1 MTSLPKC
8 SNTIDPRLLE
18 DIRAGSC
25 VAFVGAGFSAA
36 AGLPSWPSLL
46 RTLAAAIQAA
56 GDLQAAVAPP
66 SCPACGRAMVQKTAR
81 RGANVGRAFWG
92 CTGFPGCR
100 GTLPIP

>member
-1 MTSLPKC
+1 MS

-46 RTLAAAIQAA
+46 RTLAAAIPAGAA
-56 GDLQAAVAPP
+56 NDAQRTLDRLLDAQTGVSNRELEMAAQLLFDALGAER
-66 SCPACGRAMVQKTAR
+66 CRALLREA
-81 RGANVGRAFWG
+81 
-92 CTGFPGCR
+92 
-100 GTLPIP
+100 L